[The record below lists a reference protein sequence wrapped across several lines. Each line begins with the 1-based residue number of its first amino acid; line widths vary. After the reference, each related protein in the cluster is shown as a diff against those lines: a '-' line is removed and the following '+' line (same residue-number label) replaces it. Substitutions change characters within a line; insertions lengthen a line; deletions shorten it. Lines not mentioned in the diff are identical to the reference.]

1 MQKSESR
8 KTLQQEAGSHERAG
22 ILETFQD
29 KRAAHL
35 SGLYEEFQIP
45 LTKKKRKKKRGM
57 KLNYMKESGISH
69 TSSDTGKLNIQL
81 IVYYLI

>member
-45 LTKKKRKKKRGM
+45 LTKKKRGM

>member
-45 LTKKKRKKKRGM
+45 LTKKKKKKRNEIELHER
-57 KLNYMKESGISH
+57 KWNQPHFL
-69 TSSDTGKLNIQL
+69 
-81 IVYYLI
+81 

>member
-8 KTLQQEAGSHERAG
+8 KTLQQEAGSHKRAG

-45 LTKKKRKKKRGM
+45 LTKKKRGM

>member
-8 KTLQQEAGSHERAG
+8 KTLQQEAGSHETAG

-29 KRAAHL
+29 NRAAHL
-35 SGLYEEFQIP
+35 SSLYEELQIP
-45 LTKKKRKKKRGM
+45 LKKQKTKTKRGM
-57 KLNYMKESGISH
+57 KLNYMKESGIRH

>member
-1 MQKSESR
+1 MQKSESQ

-45 LTKKKRKKKRGM
+45 LTRKKK
-57 KLNYMKESGISH
+57 KKKEE
-69 TSSDTGKLNIQL
+69 
-81 IVYYLI
+81 

>member
-8 KTLQQEAGSHERAG
+8 KTLQQEPGSHERAG

-45 LTKKKRKKKRGM
+45 LTKKKRGM